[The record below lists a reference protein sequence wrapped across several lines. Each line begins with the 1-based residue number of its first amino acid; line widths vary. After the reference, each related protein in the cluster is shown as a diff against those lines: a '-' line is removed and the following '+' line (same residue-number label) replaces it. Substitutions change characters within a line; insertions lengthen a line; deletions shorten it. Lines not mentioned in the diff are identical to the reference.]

1 MALDE
6 AALLV
11 AATAESGVD
20 VRVWLAML
28 DDLAARCDEH
38 SFSGVVQHVAREG
51 FAGDRTDYYDAH
63 NSYLN
68 HVLERRRGIPIT
80 LSVVTMEIARRVGV
94 PVVGIGMPGHFV
106 VRDGRDDD
114 AFADPFN
121 CALLDRA
128 GCEQLLSA
136 VQPDIGFDVDFLAPV
151 GPRAIVMR
159 LLANLKGIHLA
170 RRDRAALI
178 SVLRLSLAIPGV
190 PAQERRELASALAAD
205 GRFLEAA
212 AALDELAEIARD
224 RGADALVDEAEQGA
238 IRLRARLN

>member
-1 MALDE
+1 
-6 AALLV
+6 
-11 AATAESGVD
+11 
-20 VRVWLAML
+20 
-28 DDLAARCDEH
+28 
-38 SFSGVVQHVAREG
+38 
-51 FAGDRTDYYDAH
+51 
-63 NSYLN
+63 
-68 HVLERRRGIPIT
+68 
-80 LSVVTMEIARRVGV
+80 LSILTIEIGRRVGV
-94 PVVGIGMPGHFV
+94 PVVGVGMPGHFV

-121 CALLDRA
+121 GVLLDRA
-128 GCEQLLSA
+128 GCERLLSV
-136 VQPDIGFDVDFLAPV
+136 VQPDIAFDVDFLAPV
-151 GPRAIVMR
+151 GPRAIVTR

-170 RRDRAALI
+170 QRDRVALI

-224 RGADALVDEAEQGA
+224 RGVDALVDEAEQGA